1 MSKTVV
7 IAGAAS
13 GIGAACAA
21 RFGRDGWRVVGWDR
35 VVGSSS
41 DVEWSEVDVT
51 DNERLHRLAASV
63 GPIDVAIYSAG
74 IAVRKPAT
82 ATTKEEWDRVIAVNL
97 NGAFYFAH
105 ALYPRLREASGALV
119 NIASVTA
126 HVGLTERVAYS
137 ATKAAIVSLT
147 RTLGIEWACD
157 HIRVFSISP
166 TFVDTPLIQ
175 RAVASGQ
182 IDVAQILDQ
191 TPQRR
196 LLTPEEVAG
205 CIFRLAGPDFVSIT
219 GSDVLLDGGFVAY
232 GGF

>member
-21 RFGRDGWRVVGWDR
+21 RFGAEGWRVIGWDR
-35 VVGSSS
+35 AVGSAPE
-41 DVEWSEVDVT
+41 VQWSEVDVT
-51 DNERLHRLAASV
+51 DNDRLHDLASSL
-63 GPIDVAIYSAG
+63 GPIDIAINSAG
-74 IAVRKPAT
+74 IAVRKVAT
-82 ATTKEEWDRVIAVNL
+82 ATTKEEWDRVVSVNL

-105 ALYPRLREASGALV
+105 ALYPRLCEAAGVLV

-137 ATKAAIVSLT
+137 ATKAAIISLT
-147 RTLGIEWACD
+147 RTLAIEWARD
-157 HIRVFSISP
+157 DVRVFSISP

-175 RAVASGQ
+175 HGVASGQ
-182 IDVAQILDQ
+182 IDLAQILDQ

-196 LLTPEEVAG
+196 LLSPQEVAG
-205 CIFRLAGPDFVSIT
+205 CIFRLGGPDFVSIT